1 MHLSIVTTTRTK
13 VAHLRAALR
22 NLAKRAE
29 GRSDVELV
37 VVNDGSED
45 DTEAFLDGFQA
56 EFPCVRLRT
65 DRVGLASARNAGV
78 RASTGTHLLFMDDDI
93 VLGEGYLDAL
103 MAAIAA
109 CPDRVQVGNLDNV
122 HIDNVE
128 PLLEEARQPWFGGFP
143 PLDELTAHNSM
154 FTAARH
160 LFAGT
165 RTDGGEPVVTAGWW
179 AVSTGGNMCV
189 PREAWERAGGFD
201 EHFKSWGPE
210 DAEFCFRLFRLGY
223 TARFNPGCRLYHLDH
238 RRDTVATKLSLMQNA
253 GYMMKKH
260 GKPMELYAYL
270 EVIGGIIPVQEFNN
284 RCARANGLPEMQVEE
299 CFLTLKYV
307 TRKDQLIAWKRA

>member
-1 MHLSIVTTTRTK
+1 MRLSIVTTTRTK

-22 NLAKRAE
+22 NLAARAG
-29 GRSDVELV
+29 GRADMELV

-45 DTEAFLDGFQA
+45 GTEAFLDAFAA
-56 EFPCVRLRT
+56 EFPCIRVRT

-93 VLGEGYLDAL
+93 VLGEGYLETLLAS
-103 MAAIAA
+103 IAER
-109 CPDRVQVGNLDNV
+109 PDVVQVGSLDNV
-122 HIDNVE
+122 HIDNVA
-128 PLLEEARQPWFGGFP
+128 PLLDEAGQPWFAGFP
-143 PLDELTAHNSM
+143 ALDALVAHNSM

-165 RTDGGEPVVTAGWW
+165 RVDGGAGVVTAAWW
-179 AVSTGGNMCV
+179 AVSTGGNLCV
-189 PREAWERAGGFD
+189 PRDAWERTGGFD

-223 TARFNPGCRLYHLDH
+223 TAHFNPGCRLYHLDH
-238 RRDTVATKLSLMQNA
+238 RRDTVATKLSLMHNA
-253 GYMMKKH
+253 GYMLKKH
-260 GKPMELYAYL
+260 GKPPELYAYL
-270 EVIGGIIPVQEFNN
+270 ELIGGIISMQEFNN
-284 RCARANGLPEMQVEE
+284 RCARQNGLPEMEVEE